1 MGEWAIRV
9 RQGYSLVSTIE
20 NKTISFSDKT
30 VQFSDSNWMTPAI
43 WLDVP
48 NDWRNNTPPSIG
60 FEIWW
65 LMTKC

>member
-9 RQGYSLVSTIE
+9 PQGYSLVSTIG

-30 VQFSDSNWMTPAI
+30 VQFSDSNWMAPAI

-48 NDWRNNTPPSIG
+48 NDWRNKYTA
-60 FEIWW
+60 
-65 LMTKC
+65 